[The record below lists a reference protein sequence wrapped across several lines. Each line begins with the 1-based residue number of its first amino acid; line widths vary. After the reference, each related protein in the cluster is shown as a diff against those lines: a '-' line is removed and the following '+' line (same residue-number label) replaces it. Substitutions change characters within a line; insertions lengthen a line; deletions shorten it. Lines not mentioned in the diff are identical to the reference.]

1 MRAVRLSQLPC
12 RPAVIHLL
20 LFQIQ
25 GLEKDLM
32 HKSKRD
38 NPIVLLAGSG
48 AAEKQLAPGL
58 WLSRRS
64 FLAWCS
70 AGLATQAFLAAA
82 DVIAAEPSLEFGDFL
97 QAANAAA
104 RKLLDDSSVSG
115 QDRYLRTI
123 SAHAAGLRDVPLPD
137 QWNDSGQSDG
147 PGTFIGFNPGGIG
160 FVVLHWR
167 MEPGTR
173 ILPHAHTYGN
183 VVTVGL
189 EGVVRVRNY
198 EVVGKRDYTTESDF
212 VVRNTVDQAL
222 RVGATNLVSL
232 ERNYI
237 HGFDA
242 GNEGGRGLD
251 ITTRL
256 LPKPDFDVPYLDIR
270 EPLDSDTAEHHFV
283 ARWRRSPV
291 ASH

>member
-1 MRAVRLSQLPC
+1 MRNS
-12 RPAVIHLL
+12 
-20 LFQIQ
+20 
-25 GLEKDLM
+25 G
-32 HKSKRD
+32 RD
-38 NPIVLLAGSG
+38 SPIVALAGLG
-48 AAEKQLAPGL
+48 EAEKQVAPGL

-70 AGLATQAFLAAA
+70 AGLATQAFLTAA
-82 DVIAAEPSLEFGDFL
+82 DVFAEEPSYGFDDFL
-97 QAANAAA
+97 EAANASA
-104 RKLLDDSSVSG
+104 RELLDDRSAAG
-115 QDRYLRTI
+115 QDHYLRTI

-173 ILPHAHTYGN
+173 IVPHAHTYGN

-198 EVVGKRDYTTESDF
+198 EVVGRRDYTTDSDF
-212 VVRNTVDQAL
+212 VVCNTIDQAL
-222 RVGATNLVSL
+222 HVGATNLVSL
-232 ERNYI
+232 ERDYI

-242 GNEGGRGLD
+242 GNDGGRGLD

-256 LPKPDFDVPYLDIR
+256 LPKPEFGVPYLDLR
-270 EPLDSDTAEHHFV
+270 EPLDSGSAERRFV
-283 ARWRRSPV
+283 ARWRRSS
-291 ASH
+291 AADH